1 MNRNASIVVLLCV
14 VALGL
19 ALMGVAQAQSGP
31 RVTRSINPSSVPAG
45 GGMVTV
51 TIMITGEYGIGSVA
65 ENLPAGFSYVDGS
78 VSPSDITVGGG
89 GRNVTFPLLGENSF
103 SYRANTSAS
112 AGQHQFSGTLTYG
125 IDKETA
131 SVGGDSTVTVAQEA
145 TPTPTHT
152 PTPTTPAPAGPRATR
167 SINPSSVPAGGG
179 MVTVT
184 IMITGEYGIGS
195 VAENLPAGF
204 SYVDGSV
211 SPSDITV
218 GGGGRNVTFSLI
230 GENSFSYRA
239 NTSASAGQHGFS
251 GTLTYGIDKETASVG
266 GDSTV
271 TVAQE
276 ATPTVRATRSIN
288 PSSVP
293 AGGGE
298 VTVTIRITGEYS
310 IGSVAENLPAGF
322 SYVDGSVSPS
332 DITVG
337 GSGRNVT
344 FSLLGENSFSYR
356 ANTSASAGQHQFSG
370 TLTYGIDKKTAIVG
384 GDNSVR
390 VGPPPSRPQPPP
402 PSNSPPRF
410 SETAPTRSI
419 AENSAAGAAV
429 GAPVRATDS
438 DGDSLTY
445 TLGGSDAATFSIGR
459 TSGQL
464 MTRAALDYETKPSYS
479 VGVTARDNRGGS
491 DTTTVAVAVANVE
504 EQGTVTLN
512 PDRPLVGTA
521 LTASLTDPDGGVTG
535 ETWQWSRSD
544 AADGTFTGI
553 GGATRASY
561 TPVEADYGMYLKITV
576 TYTDGHGPDKTA
588 TASAMVPPPSNS
600 PPRFSETAPT
610 RSIAENSA
618 AGTAVG
624 APVRATDPD
633 GDSLTY
639 TLGGSDAATFSI
651 GRTSGQLMARAALDY
666 ETKPSYSVGVTA
678 RDNSGG
684 SDTTTVAVAVTNV
697 EEQGTVTLNPD
708 RPLVGTALTASL
720 TDPDGGV
727 TGETWRW
734 SRSDAADGTFT
745 GIGGAT
751 RASYTPV
758 EADDGMYLK
767 ITVTYTDGHG
777 PNKTATAG
785 AMVSDPLIARYD
797 ANKDGTIEIREL
809 FNAIDHYFDGTIEL
823 SELFKVIDYYFD
835 G

>member
-1 MNRNASIVVLLCV
+1 MAETIPADFTYVAGSSNVDVEVDGRTLEFVLYDEAAVTYRVTASDTAGSHVFSGDLIDDQGNRLPIGGITSFTVTPVTPGRSTPDPDPTAQRSFSPSQIAPSGEVSVRIAVNDYGQFGGVAETIPADFTYVAGSSNVDVEVDGRTLEFVLYDEAAVTYRVTASDTAGSHVFSGELIDDQGNRHSIGGSSRVTVRV
-14 VALGL
+14 VAPEPDPDPVPQENRPPAFTEG
-19 ALMGVAQAQSGP
+19 SST
-31 RVTRSINPSSVPAG
+31 TR
-45 GGMVTV
+45 T
-51 TIMITGEYGIGSVA
+51 VA
-65 ENLPAGFSYVDGS
+65 ENTGAGMN
-78 VSPSDITVGGG
+78 VGG
-89 GRNVTFPLLGENSF
+89 
-103 SYRANTSAS
+103 
-112 AGQHQFSGTLTYG
+112 
-125 IDKETA
+125 
-131 SVGGDSTVTVAQEA
+131 
-145 TPTPTHT
+145 
-152 PTPTTPAPAGPRATR
+152 
-167 SINPSSVPAGGG
+167 
-179 MVTVT
+179 
-184 IMITGEYGIGS
+184 
-195 VAENLPAGF
+195 
-204 SYVDGSV
+204 
-211 SPSDITV
+211 
-218 GGGGRNVTFSLI
+218 
-230 GENSFSYRA
+230 
-239 NTSASAGQHGFS
+239 
-251 GTLTYGIDKETASVG
+251 
-266 GDSTV
+266 
-271 TVAQE
+271 
-276 ATPTVRATRSIN
+276 
-288 PSSVP
+288 
-293 AGGGE
+293 
-298 VTVTIRITGEYS
+298 
-310 IGSVAENLPAGF
+310 
-322 SYVDGSVSPS
+322 
-332 DITVG
+332 
-337 GSGRNVT
+337 
-344 FSLLGENSFSYR
+344 
-356 ANTSASAGQHQFSG
+356 
-370 TLTYGIDKKTAIVG
+370 
-384 GDNSVR
+384 
-390 VGPPPSRPQPPP
+390 
-402 PSNSPPRF
+402 
-410 SETAPTRSI
+410 
-419 AENSAAGAAV
+419 
-429 GAPVRATDS
+429 PVRATDR
-438 DGDSLTY
+438 DGDTLTY
-445 TLGGSDAATFSIGR
+445 TLSGTDASSFSIGSR
-459 TSGQL
+459 TGQV
-464 MTRAALDYETKPSYS
+464 TVGTGTVLDYETKASYTIT
-479 VGVTARDNRGGS
+479 VTATDPDNAS
-491 DTTTVAVAVANVE
+491 DTISVTVTVGNVE

-561 TPVEADYGMYLKITV
+561 TPVEADEGMYLKITV

-678 RDNSGG
+678 RDNKGG
-684 SDTTTVAVAVTNV
+684 SDTSTVAVAVTNV

-727 TGETWRW
+727 AGETWRW

-785 AMVSDPLIARYD
+785 AMVSGPLIARYD

>member
-1 MNRNASIVVLLCV
+1 M
-14 VALGL
+14 
-19 ALMGVAQAQSGP
+19 
-31 RVTRSINPSSVPAG
+31 
-45 GGMVTV
+45 
-51 TIMITGEYGIGSVA
+51 
-65 ENLPAGFSYVDGS
+65 
-78 VSPSDITVGGG
+78 
-89 GRNVTFPLLGENSF
+89 
-103 SYRANTSAS
+103 
-112 AGQHQFSGTLTYG
+112 SGT
-125 IDKETA
+125 DA
-131 SVGGDSTVTVAQEA
+131 S
-145 TPTPTHT
+145 
-152 PTPTTPAPAGPRATR
+152 
-167 SINPSSVPAGGG
+167 
-179 MVTVT
+179 
-184 IMITGEYGIGS
+184 
-195 VAENLPAGF
+195 
-204 SYVDGSV
+204 
-211 SPSDITV
+211 
-218 GGGGRNVTFSLI
+218 
-230 GENSFSYRA
+230 SF
-239 NTSASAGQHGFS
+239 
-251 GTLTYGIDKETASVG
+251 
-266 GDSTV
+266 
-271 TVAQE
+271 
-276 ATPTVRATRSIN
+276 
-288 PSSVP
+288 
-293 AGGGE
+293 
-298 VTVTIRITGEYS
+298 S
-310 IGSVAENLPAGF
+310 IGSRTGQV
-322 SYVDGSVSPS
+322 
-332 DITVG
+332 TVG
-337 GSGRNVT
+337 T
-344 FSLLGENSFSYR
+344 
-356 ANTSASAGQHQFSG
+356 G
-370 TLTYGIDKKTAIVG
+370 T
-384 GDNSVR
+384 
-390 VGPPPSRPQPPP
+390 
-402 PSNSPPRF
+402 
-410 SETAPTRSI
+410 
-419 AENSAAGAAV
+419 
-429 GAPVRATDS
+429 
-438 DGDSLTY
+438 
-445 TLGGSDAATFSIGR
+445 
-459 TSGQL
+459 
-464 MTRAALDYETKPSYS
+464 MLDYETKASYTIT
-479 VGVTARDNRGGS
+479 VTATDPDNAS
-491 DTTTVAVAVANVE
+491 DTISVTVTVGNVD

-535 ETWQWSRSD
+535 ETWRWSRSD

-561 TPVEADYGMYLKITV
+561 TPVEADDGMYLKITV
-576 TYTDGHGPDKTA
+576 TYTDGHGPNKTA
-588 TASAMVPPPSNS
+588 TASAMVPPSSNS

-651 GRTSGQLMARAALDY
+651 GRTSGQLMSRAALDY

-678 RDNSGG
+678 RDNRGG

>member
-1 MNRNASIVVLLCV
+1 MT
-14 VALGL
+14 
-19 ALMGVAQAQSGP
+19 VAQEATPTPTHTPTPTTPAPAGP
-31 RVTRSINPSSVPAG
+31 SATRSINPSSVPAG
-45 GGMVTV
+45 GGEVTV
-51 TIMITGEYGIGSVA
+51 TISITGEYGIGSVA

-78 VSPSDITVGGG
+78 VSPSDITVGVS
-89 GRNVTFPLLGENSF
+89 GRNVTFSLLGENSF

-112 AGQHQFSGTLTYG
+112 PGQHPFSGTLTYG

-131 SVGGDSTVTVAQEA
+131 SVGGESTVTVAQEA

-152 PTPTTPAPAGPRATR
+152 PTPTTPAPADPRATR

-184 IMITGEYGIGS
+184 ISITGEYG
-195 VAENLPAGF
+195 
-204 SYVDGSV
+204 
-211 SPSDITV
+211 
-218 GGGGRNVTFSLI
+218 
-230 GENSFSYRA
+230 
-239 NTSASAGQHGFS
+239 
-251 GTLTYGIDKETASVG
+251 
-266 GDSTV
+266 
-271 TVAQE
+271 
-276 ATPTVRATRSIN
+276 
-288 PSSVP
+288 
-293 AGGGE
+293 
-298 VTVTIRITGEYS
+298 

-356 ANTSASAGQHQFSG
+356 ANTSASPGQHPFSG
-370 TLTYGIDKKTAIVG
+370 TLTYGIDKETASVG
-384 GDNSVR
+384 GVNSVR
-390 VGPPPSRPQPPP
+390 VGPPPAPPQPPAPP

-419 AENSAAGAAV
+419 AENSAAGTAVGAPVRATDSDGDSLTYTLGGSDAATFSIGRTSGQLMSRAALDYETKPSYSLRVTARDNRGGSDTTTVAVAVTNVEEQGTVTLNPDRPLVGTALTASLTDPDGGVTGETWRWSRSDAADGTFTGIGGATRASYTPVEADEGMYLKITVTYTDGHGPNKTATASAMVPPSSNSPPRFSETAPTRSIAENSAAGTAV

-479 VGVTARDNRGGS
+479 VGVTARDNR
-491 DTTTVAVAVANVE
+491 
-504 EQGTVTLN
+504 
-512 PDRPLVGTA
+512 
-521 LTASLTDPDGGVTG
+521 
-535 ETWQWSRSD
+535 
-544 AADGTFTGI
+544 
-553 GGATRASY
+553 
-561 TPVEADYGMYLKITV
+561 
-576 TYTDGHGPDKTA
+576 
-588 TASAMVPPPSNS
+588 
-600 PPRFSETAPT
+600 
-610 RSIAENSA
+610 
-618 AGTAVG
+618 
-624 APVRATDPD
+624 
-633 GDSLTY
+633 
-639 TLGGSDAATFSI
+639 
-651 GRTSGQLMARAALDY
+651 
-666 ETKPSYSVGVTA
+666 
-678 RDNSGG
+678 GG

-809 FNAIDHYFDGTIEL
+809 FNAIDHYFDGAIEV

>member
-1 MNRNASIVVLLCV
+1 MMLRIALAAIMVASITGV
-14 VALGL
+14 VALTGIL
-19 ALMGVAQAQSGP
+19 PTSAQATVPSAM
-31 RVTRSINPSSVPAG
+31 RSINPATVAPG
-45 GGMVTV
+45 GTVTV
-51 TIMITGEYGIGSVA
+51 TIEAADYGQAGGVT
-65 ENLPAGFSYVDGS
+65 ETLPPGFAYVDS
-78 VSPSDITVGGG
+78 S
-89 GRNVTFPLLGENSF
+89 L
-103 SYRANTSAS
+103 SAS
-112 AGQHQFSGTLTYG
+112 QVYESGQDVRFTLQGDTSVTYTVTASGTAGSYSFSGTLRDFERDDYPV
-125 IDKETA
+125 D
-131 SVGGDSTVTVAQEA
+131 GDSSVTVEA
-145 TPTPTHT
+145 PSTPSTPTPS
-152 PTPTTPAPAGPRATR
+152 ATR
-167 SINPSSVPAGGG
+167 SINPATVAPGGT
-179 MVTVT
+179 VTVT
-184 IMITGEYGIGS
+184 IEAADYGQAGG
-195 VAENLPAGF
+195 VTETLPPGF
-204 SYVDGSV
+204 AYVDS
-211 SPSDITV
+211 
-218 GGGGRNVTFSLI
+218 SL
-230 GENSFSYRA
+230 
-239 NTSASAGQHGFS
+239 SASQVYESGQDVRFTLQDETSVTYTVTASGTAGSYSFS
-251 GTLTYGIDKETASVG
+251 GTLRDFERDDYPVG
-266 GDSTV
+266 GDSSV
-271 TVAQE
+271 TVE
-276 ATPTVRATRSIN
+276 APSTPSTPTPSATRSIN
-288 PSSVP
+288 PATVAP
-293 AGGGE
+293 GGT
-298 VTVTIRITGEYS
+298 VTVTIEAADYGQAGGVTET
-310 IGSVAENLPAGF
+310 LPPGF
-322 SYVDGSVSPS
+322 AYVDS
-332 DITVG
+332 
-337 GSGRNVT
+337 
-344 FSLLGENSFSYR
+344 SL
-356 ANTSASAGQHQFSG
+356 SASQVYESGQDVRFTLQDETSFTYTVTASGTAGSYSFSG
-370 TLTYGIDKKTAIVG
+370 TLRDFERDDYPVG
-384 GDNSVR
+384 GASRVTVR
-390 VGPPPSRPQPPP
+390 VVAPEPDPEPQVNRDPAFPG
-402 PSNSPPRF
+402 SS
-410 SETAPTRSI
+410 TTRSVD
-419 AENSAAGAAV
+419 ENSASGANV
-429 GAPVRATDS
+429 GAQVRATDA
-438 DGDSLTY
+438 DGDRLTYSLTG
-445 TLGGSDAATFSIGR
+445 TDAGSFTINS
-459 TSGQL
+459 SGQIMVGTGTML
-464 MTRAALDYETKPSYS
+464 DFEDKASYTITVRATDP
-479 VGVTARDNRGGS
+479 DNAS
-491 DTTTVAVAVANVE
+491 DTISVTVTVGNVD

-535 ETWQWSRSD
+535 ETWRWSRSD

-553 GGATRASY
+553 RGATRASY
-561 TPVEADYGMYLKITV
+561 TPVEADEGMYLKITV
-576 TYTDGHGPDKTA
+576 TYTDGHGPNKTA

-633 GDSLTY
+633 RDSLTY

-678 RDNSGG
+678 RDNRGG

-809 FNAIDHYFDGTIEL
+809 FNAIDHYFDGTIEIR
-823 SELFKVIDYYFD
+823 ELFKVIDYYFD

>member
-1 MNRNASIVVLLCV
+1 MTV
-14 VALGL
+14 G
-19 ALMGVAQAQSGP
+19 GP
-31 RVTRSINPSSVPAG
+31 SA
-45 GGMVTV
+45 VTV
-51 TIMITGEYGIGSVA
+51 TSPQPQETASA
-65 ENLPAGFSYVDGS
+65 TRSF
-78 VSPSDITVGGG
+78 SPSEVEPD
-89 GRNVTFPLLGENSF
+89 
-103 SYRANTSAS
+103 
-112 AGQHQFSGTLTYG
+112 GTLTVTIRVAGYG
-125 IDKETA
+125 GIGQLTE
-131 SVGGDSTVTVAQEA
+131 EF
-145 TPTPTHT
+145 
-152 PTPTTPAPAGPRATR
+152 PADFTFESSPEATR
-167 SINPSSVPAGGG
+167 SGR
-179 MVTVT
+179 TLT
-184 IMITGEYGIGS
+184 F
-195 VAENLPAGF
+195 NLVG
-204 SYVDGSV
+204 DTSV
-211 SPSDITV
+211 SYTLTAPSTP
-218 GGGGRNVTFSLI
+218 GRKT
-230 GENSFSYRA
+230 
-239 NTSASAGQHGFS
+239 GFS
-251 GTLTYGIDKETASVG
+251 GTLD
-266 GDSTV
+266 
-271 TVAQE
+271 
-276 ATPTVRATRSIN
+276 
-288 PSSVP
+288 P
-293 AGGGE
+293 AEGA
-298 VTVTIRITGEYS
+298 VV
-310 IGSVAENLPAGF
+310 
-322 SYVDGSVSPS
+322 
-332 DITVG
+332 TVG
-337 GSGRNVT
+337 GPSEVGVGR
-344 FSLLGENSFSYR
+344 
-356 ANTSASAGQHQFSG
+356 
-370 TLTYGIDKKTAIVG
+370 
-384 GDNSVR
+384 
-390 VGPPPSRPQPPP
+390 PPAPPQ

-419 AENSAAGAAV
+419 AENSAAGTAV
-429 GAPVRATDS
+429 GAPVRATDP
-438 DGDSLTY
+438 DEDSLTY
-445 TLGGSDAATFSIGR
+445 TLGGRDAATFSIGR

-479 VGVTARDNRGGS
+479 VRVTARDNRGGS
-491 DTTTVAVAVANVE
+491 DTTTVAVAVTNVE

-561 TPVEADYGMYLKITV
+561 TPVEADEGMYLKITV

-624 APVRATDPD
+624 APVRATDSD

-651 GRTSGQLMARAALDY
+651 GSPSGQLMTRAALDY

-678 RDNSGG
+678 RDNRGG
-684 SDTTTVAVAVTNV
+684 SVNITVAVAVTNV

-758 EADDGMYLK
+758 EADEGMHLK

-777 PNKTATAG
+777 PDKTAAATAG

>member
-1 MNRNASIVVLLCV
+1 MGGRRVKMDRMEGKQLVNKVLVLLV
-14 VALGL
+14 IATVAGAALGGL
-19 ALMGVAQAQSGP
+19 WLLPPGDADASGHNA
-31 RVTRSINPSSVPAG
+31 TRSFSATSVAPG
-45 GGMVTV
+45 GTVEVTV
-51 TIMITGEYGIGSVA
+51 TGSNYGRLGRIVETA
-65 ENLPAGFSYVDGS
+65 PDAF
-78 VSPSDITVGGG
+78 GGG
-89 GRNVTFPLLGENSF
+89 TFTLNLLGENQSV
-103 SYRANTSAS
+103 SYTVTAEDSPGSYT
-112 AGQHQFSGTLTYG
+112 FSGTIYDEDG
-125 IDKETA
+125 GNE
-131 SVGGDSTVTVAQEA
+131 SVTGPSTVRITGQQA
-145 TPTPTHT
+145 TPQPP
-152 PTPTTPAPAGPRATR
+152 PTPEPQLAATR
-167 SINPSSVPAGGG
+167 SFSA
-179 MVTVT
+179 T
-184 IMITGEYGIGS
+184 S
-195 VAENLPAGF
+195 VAPG
-204 SYVDGSV
+204 G
-211 SPSDITV
+211 TV
-218 GGGGRNVTFSLI
+218 
-230 GENSFSYRA
+230 
-239 NTSASAGQHGFS
+239 
-251 GTLTYGIDKETASVG
+251 
-266 GDSTV
+266 
-271 TVAQE
+271 
-276 ATPTVRATRSIN
+276 
-288 PSSVP
+288 
-293 AGGGE
+293 E
-298 VTVTIRITGEYS
+298 VTVTGSNYGRLGRIVET
-310 IGSVAENLPAGF
+310 APDAF
-322 SYVDGSVSPS
+322 
-332 DITVG
+332 G
-337 GSGRNVT
+337 GGT
-344 FSLLGENSFSYR
+344 FTLNLLGENQSVSYTVT
-356 ANTSASAGQHQFSG
+356 AEDSPGSYTFSG
-370 TLTYGIDKKTAIVG
+370 TIYDEDG
-384 GDNSVR
+384 GSESVT
-390 VGPPPSRPQPPP
+390 GPSTVRITGQQATPQPPP
-402 PSNSPPRF
+402 TPEPQLAATRSFSATSVAPGGTVEVTVTGSNYGRLGRIV
-410 SETAPTRSI
+410 ETAPDAFGGGTFTLNLLGENQSVSYTVTAEDSPGSYTFSGTIYDEDGGSESVTGPSTVRIAGQQATPQPPTNRAPAFAGETTSRSVQ
-419 AENSAAGAAV
+419 EDQSANMAI
-429 GAPVRATDS
+429 GAPVRATDP

-464 MTRAALDYETKPSYS
+464 MARAALDYETKPSYS
-479 VGVTARDNRGGS
+479 LRVTARDNRGGS
-491 DTTTVAVAVANVE
+491 DTIAVAVAVTNVE

-535 ETWQWSRSD
+535 ETWRWSRSD
-544 AADGTFTGI
+544 AADGTFTDI
-553 GGATRASY
+553 RGATRASY
-561 TPVEADYGMYLKITV
+561 TPVEADEGMYLKITV

-624 APVRATDPD
+624 APVRATDSD

-651 GRTSGQLMARAALDY
+651 GRTSGQLMTRAALDY

-678 RDNSGG
+678 RDNRGG

-809 FNAIDHYFDGTIEL
+809 FNAIDHYFDGTIEIR
-823 SELFKVIDYYFD
+823 ELFKVIDYYFD

>member
-239 NTSASAGQHGFS
+239 NTSASAGQHRFS

-419 AENSAAGAAV
+419 AENSAAGTAVGAPVRATDSDGDSLTYTLGGSDAATFSIGRSSGQLMTRAALDYETKPSYSVRVTARDNRGGSDTTTVAVAVTNVEEQGTVTLNPDRPLVGTALTASLTDPDGGVTGETWRWSRSDAADGTFTGIGGATRASYTPVEADEGMYLKITVTYTDGHGPNKTATASAMVPPPSNSPPRFSETAPTRSIAENSAAGTAV

-479 VGVTARDNRGGS
+479 VGVTARDNR
-491 DTTTVAVAVANVE
+491 
-504 EQGTVTLN
+504 
-512 PDRPLVGTA
+512 
-521 LTASLTDPDGGVTG
+521 
-535 ETWQWSRSD
+535 
-544 AADGTFTGI
+544 
-553 GGATRASY
+553 
-561 TPVEADYGMYLKITV
+561 
-576 TYTDGHGPDKTA
+576 
-588 TASAMVPPPSNS
+588 
-600 PPRFSETAPT
+600 
-610 RSIAENSA
+610 
-618 AGTAVG
+618 
-624 APVRATDPD
+624 
-633 GDSLTY
+633 
-639 TLGGSDAATFSI
+639 
-651 GRTSGQLMARAALDY
+651 
-666 ETKPSYSVGVTA
+666 
-678 RDNSGG
+678 GG

>member
-1 MNRNASIVVLLCV
+1 MVNKVVPSFLLMAAVVGVVLVVVGLLLSDSVGADGHSSTRSFSPSQIAPSGEVSVRIAVNNYGQFGGVAETIPADFTYVAGSSNVDVVVDGRTLEFALYGEAAVTYRVTASDTAGSYVFSGDLIDDQGNRRSIGGVTSFTVTPVTPLTPRPGPTVLRSFSPSQIAPSGEVSVRITVNNYGQFGGVAETIPADFTYVAGSSNLDVVVDGRTLEFALYGEAAVTYRVTASDTAGSYVFSGDLIDDQGNRHSIGGVTSFTVTPRPGPTVLRSFSPSQIAPSGEVSVRIAVNNYGQFGGVAETIPADFTYVAGSSNLDVVVDGRTLEFALYGEAAVTYRVTASDTAGSYVFSGDLIDDQGNRHSIGGSSRVTVRV
-14 VALGL
+14 VAPEPDPQENRPPAFTEGS
-19 ALMGVAQAQSGP
+19 AT
-31 RVTRSINPSSVPAG
+31 TR
-45 GGMVTV
+45 T
-51 TIMITGEYGIGSVA
+51 VA
-65 ENLPAGFSYVDGS
+65 ENTEAGMD
-78 VSPSDITVGGG
+78 VGG
-89 GRNVTFPLLGENSF
+89 
-103 SYRANTSAS
+103 
-112 AGQHQFSGTLTYG
+112 
-125 IDKETA
+125 
-131 SVGGDSTVTVAQEA
+131 
-145 TPTPTHT
+145 
-152 PTPTTPAPAGPRATR
+152 
-167 SINPSSVPAGGG
+167 
-179 MVTVT
+179 
-184 IMITGEYGIGS
+184 
-195 VAENLPAGF
+195 
-204 SYVDGSV
+204 
-211 SPSDITV
+211 
-218 GGGGRNVTFSLI
+218 
-230 GENSFSYRA
+230 
-239 NTSASAGQHGFS
+239 
-251 GTLTYGIDKETASVG
+251 
-266 GDSTV
+266 
-271 TVAQE
+271 
-276 ATPTVRATRSIN
+276 
-288 PSSVP
+288 
-293 AGGGE
+293 
-298 VTVTIRITGEYS
+298 
-310 IGSVAENLPAGF
+310 
-322 SYVDGSVSPS
+322 
-332 DITVG
+332 
-337 GSGRNVT
+337 
-344 FSLLGENSFSYR
+344 
-356 ANTSASAGQHQFSG
+356 
-370 TLTYGIDKKTAIVG
+370 
-384 GDNSVR
+384 
-390 VGPPPSRPQPPP
+390 
-402 PSNSPPRF
+402 
-410 SETAPTRSI
+410 
-419 AENSAAGAAV
+419 
-429 GAPVRATDS
+429 PVRATDR
-438 DGDSLTY
+438 DGDTLAYSLT
-445 TLGGSDAATFSIGR
+445 GIDAGSFAINS
-459 TSGQL
+459 SGQIMVGTGTML
-464 MTRAALDYETKPSYS
+464 DFEDKASYMVTVRATDP
-479 VGVTARDNRGGS
+479 DNAS
-491 DTTTVAVAVANVE
+491 DTISVTVTVGNVE

-535 ETWQWSRSD
+535 ETWRWSRSD

-553 GGATRASY
+553 RGATRASY
-561 TPVEADYGMYLKITV
+561 TPVEADEGMYLKITV
-576 TYTDGHGPDKTA
+576 TYTDGHGPNKTA

-678 RDNSGG
+678 RDNRGG